1 MANEYSKRINQ
12 VIDMFKNDDL
22 YRACVGS
29 DDTLSEWRIFRKF
42 SRKVLDT
49 TWIDVIEDALISLD
63 VIVRNPRRFIVVEED
78 LIDTSRA
85 RSVNEEAVK
94 YLAQHTNYIH
104 GIDGD
109 MVLPSKLLNS
119 TKEESYE
126 VYENRFIYTLLRR
139 LQAFVK
145 KRYDAVK
152 DAAKKNE
159 QIEIVV
165 DKRLKVGVAQVTM
178 RLDSIV
184 KMPFEEAMKMNSE
197 ELGPIERLAKIHNIV
212 SGFMVTPFA
221 KEMIHS
227 EPVRPPIQRTNAI
240 LKNQNFKKALAL
252 WEFLQGYD
260 EDGYEI
266 RAVTESEEMDDELKN
281 QYRLMV
287 FFNSVFMQNL
297 ANEDFKVKSTRARV
311 RAEDLINIDDFP
323 KSDIPVEEVKTI
335 AVPSMYDSLLKEVHR
350 AEILG
355 AIDRCLEQ
363 IKINDT
369 NVETKLY
376 ERRLAAQR
384 RKENEQKERILKLR
398 KRERE
403 QLAKLEK
410 QKEREKLRQENE
422 LKKIELERKK
432 RERQDALDKKKQEK
446 VLKEL
451 ELEMNRLDEEAV
463 NMAVME
469 TRNEQMHANRAK
481 IAREIIHCNTLRAKL
496 KSEMIKFVD
505 EQIDE
510 MIKEIPKIFNVNL

>member
-12 VIDMFKNDDL
+12 IIDMFKNDDL

-29 DDTLSEWRIFRKF
+29 DDSLSEWRVFRKF
-42 SRKVLDT
+42 SKKVLDT
-49 TWIDVIEDALISLD
+49 TWIDVIEDSLISLD

-104 GIDGD
+104 GIEDD

-145 KRYDAVK
+145 TRYDAVK

-212 SGFMVTPFA
+212 QGFMATPFA
-221 KEMIHS
+221 KEMLHS

-260 EDGYEI
+260 DEGYDI
-266 RAVTESEEMDDELKN
+266 RAITESEDMDDELKN

-287 FFNSVFMQNL
+287 FFNAVFMQNL
-297 ANEDFKVKSTRARV
+297 TNEDFNVKSTKARV
-311 RAEDLINIDDFP
+311 RAEDFINLDDFP
-323 KSDIPVEEVKTI
+323 KSDIPVDEVKTI
-335 AVPSMYDSLLKEVHR
+335 SVPSMYDSSLKEVDR

-355 AIDRCLEQ
+355 AIDRVIDQL
-363 IKINDT
+363 KINDT
-369 NVETKLY
+369 NIETKLY

-384 RKENEQKERILKLR
+384 KKENEYKERILRLR

-403 QLAKLEK
+403 LLEK
-410 QKEREKLRQENE
+410 TERQKEREKLREENE

-432 RERQDALDKKKQEK
+432 RERAELIEAKKQEK
-446 VLKEL
+446 VIKEL
-451 ELEMNRLDEEAV
+451 EKEMDRLDEEAV
-463 NMAVME
+463 NMVVKE
-469 TRNEQMHANRAK
+469 TRNEQMHANRSK
-481 IAREIIHCNTLRAKL
+481 IAREIIHCNNLRAKM
-496 KSEMIKFVD
+496 KGEMTKFID
-505 EQIDE
+505 EQIDQ
-510 MIKEIPKIFNVNL
+510 MIKDIPKIFNVNL